1 MINEEAIMFHTMEPI
16 NDTRW
21 RNVAVGPF
29 NAPGAKDSAERDG
42 MEIHGG
48 REWLQPKS
56 SSKPGRSHGT
66 DTNNIIFFLH
76 ASSDGDML
84 TT

>member
-1 MINEEAIMFHTMEPI
+1 MNEAAIMFHTMEPI
-16 NDTRW
+16 NDTQW

-48 REWLQPKS
+48 REWLQVS
-56 SSKPGRSHGT
+56 GTNESKLYL
-66 DTNNIIFFLH
+66 NIDWH
-76 ASSDGDML
+76 
-84 TT
+84 T